1 MARLV
6 WVPVVVVLVLG
17 GAYALA
23 AWWSSSHVPRGTTV
37 GGVEIGGMSQGEA
50 RSTLRDQ
57 LGARAEL
64 PVRVG
69 VGDGRY
75 ELSPSD
81 AGLEVDVDATVDD
94 VLGFSWDPRVIWR
107 QVSGGEPL
115 PAVVR
120 ADEDA
125 LRGELEDLAV
135 EVDAAPVDGGVSFE
149 GGTATPVEPVEGVEL
164 DVDGSVDAVLADWPQ
179 SGPQT
184 DLPAEV
190 TEPAVTA
197 ADVTAAM
204 ESFATPATSGPI
216 TVQVG
221 QTAVPVAPEQLVPT
235 LAMTVQDGELVP
247 AVDGEALKAA
257 VLAAA
262 PQLATAPVN
271 ASVKIE
277 NGAPVIVPAVA
288 GVTIDGAQ
296 LAAAVPA
303 AVTAPDRTV
312 VLDAA
317 VQQPEVTTEAVQ
329 ALGVTQV
336 VSEFSTNLT
345 ADAGRTENIQI
356 AARTVNGTLLLPG
369 QTFSLNDTLGERT
382 PQKGYNQAPT
392 IQNGRLVLGYGGG
405 VSQVAT
411 TLFNGMFFAGLEDVE
426 HKPHS
431 FYISRYPEG
440 REATVNFDNVDLEFK
455 NDSPYGVLIEM
466 YTGGGKVTT
475 RFWST
480 KVYDIEAVKGER
492 HNIRQPGTD
501 TGSGPGCVPQSPQA
515 GFDVDVTRIF
525 KQNGAEVKREVF
537 STRYI
542 PEDAVTCTG

>member
-1 MARLV
+1 M
-6 WVPVVVVLVLG
+6 WVPLVVVLVAV

-23 AWWSSSHVPRGTTV
+23 AWWSSTNVPRETTV

-50 RSTLRDQ
+50 RSTLQDR
-57 LGARAEL
+57 LGSRADL

-69 VGDGRY
+69 VGDARY
-75 ELSPSD
+75 EISPSE
-81 AGLEVDVDATVDD
+81 AGLEVDVDATVDE

-107 QVSGGEPL
+107 QVSGGDAL

-120 ADEDA
+120 ADDEA
-125 LRGELEDLAV
+125 LRAALQELAD
-135 EVDAAPVDGGVSFE
+135 EVDAEPVDGGVGFA
-149 GGTATPVEPVEGVEL
+149 GGAAAPVDPVDGVQL

-184 DLPAEV
+184 DLPAQV
-190 TEPAVTA
+190 QEPDVTA
-197 ADVTAAM
+197 ADVAAAM
-204 ESFATPATSGPI
+204 ESFATPATSGPLV
-216 TVQVG
+216 VQVG
-221 QTAVPVAPEQLVPT
+221 QAPVTLAPEQFVPT
-235 LAMTVQDGELVP
+235 LAMAVQDGGLVP
-247 AVDGEALKAA
+247 AVDGEALKA
-257 VLAAA
+257 VLLQVA
-262 PQLATAPVN
+262 PQLQTAPTD
-271 ASVKIE
+271 ASVRIE
-277 NGAPVIVPAVA
+277 NGAPVVVPAVA
-288 GVTIDGAQ
+288 GVSVDAAQ
-296 LAAAVPA
+296 LGAAVPA
-303 AVTAPDRTV
+303 AVVAPDRTV
-312 VLDAA
+312 RVEPTPLPPA
-317 VQQPEVTTEAVQ
+317 VTTEAVT
-329 ALGVTQV
+329 ALGITQL

-345 ADAGRTENIQI
+345 ADAGRSENIDI
-356 AARTVNGTLLLPG
+356 ASRTVNGTLLLPG

-382 PQKGYNQAPT
+382 PQKGYNEAPV
-392 IQNGRLVLGYGGG
+392 IVNGRLTLGYGGG

-480 KVYDIEAVKGER
+480 KVYDIESVKGER
-492 HNIRQPGTD
+492 RNIRQPGTD
-501 TGSGPGCVPQSPQA
+501 TGSGPDCVPQSPQA

-525 KQNGAEVKREVF
+525 QQNGSEVRREVF